1 MGIERIET
9 LWLVKKCD
17 IPYTFIGEN
26 DIVVLIED
34 AVLKIPTKPNWFVCK
49 EDAEARRI
57 KVLKE
62 KQLAYGDIAKL
73 ILKAKKVVV
82 W

>member
-1 MGIERIET
+1 MVET
-9 LWLVKKCD
+9 LWLVKKSD
-17 IPYTFIGEN
+17 IPYTYIGEN

-49 EDAEARRI
+49 EDAEARKI

-62 KQLAYGDIAKL
+62 QELSYSDIAKL
-73 ILKAKKVVV
+73 VLEAKKVVV

>member
-1 MGIERIET
+1 MVMVDT
-9 LWLVKKCD
+9 LWLVKKRD

-49 EDAEARRI
+49 EDAEARKV

-62 KQLAYGDIAKL
+62 KQLSYGDIAKL
-73 ILKAKKVVV
+73 ILEAKKVVV

>member
-1 MGIERIET
+1 MVET
-9 LWLVKKCD
+9 LWLVKKRD
-17 IPYTFIGEN
+17 IPYSYIGEK

-49 EDAEARRI
+49 EDAEVR
-57 KVLKE
+57 KVKAVKE
-62 KQLAYGDIAKL
+62 KLLTYEDIAKL
-73 ILKAKKVVV
+73 IVEAKKVVV

>member
-1 MGIERIET
+1 MVMVET
-9 LWLVKKCD
+9 LWLVKKSD
-17 IPYTFIGEN
+17 VPYSYIGEE

-34 AVLKIPTKPNWFVCK
+34 AVLKVPTKPNWFVCK
-49 EDAEARRI
+49 EDAEARKI

-62 KQLAYGDIAKL
+62 KELSYTDIAKL

>member
-1 MGIERIET
+1 MVET
-9 LWLVKKCD
+9 LWLVKKSD
-17 IPYTFIGEN
+17 IPYIYIGEK

-49 EDAEARRI
+49 KDAEARKI

-62 KQLAYGDIAKL
+62 KQLTYSEIAKL
-73 ILKAKKVVV
+73 ILEAKKVVV

>member
-1 MGIERIET
+1 MVKT
-9 LWLVKKCD
+9 LWLVKKRD
-17 IPYTFIGEN
+17 IPYSFIGNE

-34 AVLKIPTKPNWFVCK
+34 AVLKIPTKPNWYLCK
-49 EDAEARRI
+49 EDAEARKV

-62 KQLAYGDIAKL
+62 KLLSYNDIAKL
-73 ILKAKKVVV
+73 ILKADKVIV

>member
-1 MGIERIET
+1 MVKT
-9 LWLVKKCD
+9 LWLVKKRD
-17 IPYTFIGEN
+17 IPYSFIGDE

-34 AVLKIPTKPNWFVCK
+34 AVLKIPTKPNWYLCK
-49 EDAEARRI
+49 EDAEARKV

-62 KQLAYGDIAKL
+62 KLLSYNDIAEL
-73 ILKAKKVVV
+73 ILKANKVIV

>member
-1 MGIERIET
+1 MVKT
-9 LWLVKKCD
+9 LWLVKKSN
-17 IPYTFIGEN
+17 IPYSFIGEN

-49 EDAEARRI
+49 EDAHARRI
-57 KVLKE
+57 KVLEDKLLSYKE
-62 KQLAYGDIAKL
+62 IAQL
-73 ILKAKKVVV
+73 ILKVEKVVV

>member
-1 MGIERIET
+1 MVMVET
-9 LWLVKKCD
+9 LWLVKKSD
-17 IPYTFIGEN
+17 VPYSYIGEK

-34 AVLKIPTKPNWFVCK
+34 AVLKVPTKPNWFVCK
-49 EDAEARRI
+49 EDAEARKI

-62 KQLAYGDIAKL
+62 KELSYTDIAKL

>member
-1 MGIERIET
+1 MVKT
-9 LWLVKKCD
+9 LWLVKKSN
-17 IPYTFIGEN
+17 IPYSFIGEN

-49 EDAEARRI
+49 EDAQARKI
-57 KVLKE
+57 KVLEDKLLSYRE
-62 KQLAYGDIAKL
+62 IAQL
-73 ILKAKKVVV
+73 ILKAEKVVV

>member
-1 MGIERIET
+1 MVMVET
-9 LWLVKKCD
+9 LWLVKKSD
-17 IPYTFIGEN
+17 VPYSYIGEG

-34 AVLKIPTKPNWFVCK
+34 AVLKVPTKPNWFVCK
-49 EDAEARRI
+49 EDAEARKI

-62 KQLAYGDIAKL
+62 KELSYTDIAKL

>member
-1 MGIERIET
+1 MVDT
-9 LWLVKKCD
+9 LWLVKKRD
-17 IPYTFIGEN
+17 IPYTYIGEK

-49 EDAEARRI
+49 EDAEAR
-57 KVLKE
+57 KVKVVKDRLLTYE
-62 KQLAYGDIAKL
+62 DIAEL

>member
-1 MGIERIET
+1 MVET
-9 LWLVKKCD
+9 LWLVKKSD
-17 IPYTFIGEN
+17 IPYTYIGEN

-34 AVLKIPTKPNWFVCK
+34 AVIKIPTKPNWFVCK
-49 EDAEARRI
+49 EDAEARKI

-62 KQLAYGDIAKL
+62 KQLSYSDIAKL
-73 ILKAKKVVV
+73 ILEAEKVVV

>member
-1 MGIERIET
+1 MVAT
-9 LWLVKKCD
+9 LWLVKKRD
-17 IPYTFIGEN
+17 IPYTFVKEN
-26 DIVVLIED
+26 DVVVLIED
-34 AVLKIPTKPNWFVCK
+34 AVLKIPSKKNWFVCK

-62 KQLAYGDIAKL
+62 KQLSYREIAFL

>member
-1 MGIERIET
+1 MVET
-9 LWLVKKCD
+9 LWLVKKSD
-17 IPYTFIGEN
+17 VPYSYIGEG

-34 AVLKIPTKPNWFVCK
+34 AVLKVPTKPNWFVCK
-49 EDAEARRI
+49 EDAEARKI

-62 KQLAYGDIAKL
+62 KELSYTDIAKL

>member
-1 MGIERIET
+1 MGAERVET
-9 LWLVKKCD
+9 LWLVKKSD
-17 IPYTFIGEN
+17 IPYSFIGEN

-34 AVLKIPTKPNWFVCK
+34 AVLKVPAKPNWFVCK

-62 KQLAYGDIAKL
+62 KQLSYGDIAKL
-73 ILKAKKVVV
+73 ILGAEKVVV

>member
-1 MGIERIET
+1 MVKT
-9 LWLVKKCD
+9 LWLVKKSN
-17 IPYTFIGEN
+17 IPYSFIGEN

-49 EDAEARRI
+49 EDAQARRI
-57 KVLKE
+57 KVLEDKLLSYRE
-62 KQLAYGDIAKL
+62 IAQL
-73 ILKAKKVVV
+73 ILKAEKVVV